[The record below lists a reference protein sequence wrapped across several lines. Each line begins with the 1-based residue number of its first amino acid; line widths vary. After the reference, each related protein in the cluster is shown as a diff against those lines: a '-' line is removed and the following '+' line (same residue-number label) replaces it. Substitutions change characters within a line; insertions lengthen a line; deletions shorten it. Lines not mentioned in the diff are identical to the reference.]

1 MSSIQDNIDKRIQ
14 EISSTPFSN
23 KKTKNNT
30 HKIIILSKPK
40 IDHIKLTKEEAKK
53 IKEKTLG
60 NELIKFRKKLY
71 NNFKG
76 EELKLLYNN
85 IKSLKIKIRYFNPKI
100 FSKKIVTGEYKLDK
114 NKIYLLNSFKETA
127 INHEFL
133 HMATSFYD
141 KKLKIGFC
149 GFQQILYLKKQVI
162 GYGLNEGYTELLTDR
177 YFKNH
182 TKYKSYS
189 YDRCKFFASKLEEII
204 DQKQMESFYMNAD
217 LYGLY
222 KYLLNFDN
230 GTNIMTFII
239 MLDRLLKKVSSDE
252 YNKSY
257 ELIQCYL
264 AKWYIAKKKQELNN
278 NIINKDAFNNQVKN
292 YINSL
297 GNRSLC
303 LKNYV
308 KQKEYCK

>member
-1 MSSIQDNIDKRIQ
+1 MNNIQNNIDKRIQ
-14 EISSTPFSN
+14 EITSKPFSN
-23 KKTKNNT
+23 KKRKNKT
-30 HKIIILSKPK
+30 CKIMILSKPN
-40 IDHIKLTKEEAKK
+40 INHIKLTKEDIKK
-53 IKEKTLG
+53 IKEKALG

-71 NNFKG
+71 KYFQREN
-76 EELKLLYNN
+76 LKLLNNN
-85 IKSLKIKIRYFNPKI
+85 INSLKIKIRYLNPKI
-100 FSKKIVTGEYKLDK
+100 FSKKIATGEYKLDK
-114 NKIYLLNSFKETA
+114 NKVYLLNSFKETA

-177 YFKNH
+177 YFKNQI
-182 TKYKSYS
+182 KYKSFS
-189 YDRCKFFASKLEEII
+189 YDRCNFFASKLEEII
-204 DQKQMESFYMNAD
+204 GQKQMESFYMNAD
-217 LYGLY
+217 LHGLY

-230 GTNIMTFII
+230 ATNIMTFII
-239 MLDRLLKKVSSDE
+239 MLDHLLKNTSSDKC
-252 YNKSY
+252 NKHH

-264 AKWYIAKKKQELNN
+264 AKWYICKKKQELNN
-278 NIINKDAFNNQVKN
+278 NIINEDTFNNQVKN